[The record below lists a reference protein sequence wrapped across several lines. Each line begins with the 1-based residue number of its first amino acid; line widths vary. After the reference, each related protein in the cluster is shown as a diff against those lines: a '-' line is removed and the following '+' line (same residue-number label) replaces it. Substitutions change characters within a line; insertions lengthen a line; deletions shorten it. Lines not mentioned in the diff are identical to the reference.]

1 MAIKDEIKA
10 FIKAIIFDH
19 VDPYLHF
26 LDKLSWQQ
34 ILNMNR
40 QIAINKLTLIGGWN
54 QKLLLLK
61 NEIMRLVKVIFAAF
75 TGVTL

>member
-1 MAIKDEIKA
+1 MAITDEIKA

-40 QIAINKLTLIGGWN
+40 QIAINKLTLIGG
-54 QKLLLLK
+54 
-61 NEIMRLVKVIFAAF
+61 
-75 TGVTL
+75 

>member
-1 MAIKDEIKA
+1 MLYFKDTVYIFCPRHIFKQTSYVRMAIKDEIKA

-40 QIAINKLTLIGGWN
+40 QIAINKLTLIGG
-54 QKLLLLK
+54 
-61 NEIMRLVKVIFAAF
+61 
-75 TGVTL
+75 